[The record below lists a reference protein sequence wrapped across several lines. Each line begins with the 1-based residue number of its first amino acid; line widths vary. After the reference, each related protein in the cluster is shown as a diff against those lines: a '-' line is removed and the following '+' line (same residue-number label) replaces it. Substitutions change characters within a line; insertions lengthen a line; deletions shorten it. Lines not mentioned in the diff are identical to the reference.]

1 VYGPEFAAV
10 YDLLYG
16 SKKDYAA
23 EAASIRDL
31 VLARVPDARSLLDV
45 GCGTAEHLRHWS
57 ERFAVSGVEASAGM
71 VAVARHKLPDVR
83 IVHADMRTFSLDDR
97 FDVVCS
103 MYGVVGYLGNLD
115 ELHAAVTRMAAH
127 TGSGG
132 LVLFEPWI
140 FQENWT
146 GGIDVD
152 DLTVRDGQRLA
163 RMGNWVTEGRSAS
176 IELHYL
182 HGDGDSVRHF
192 FDRQQ
197 LSLFTRDEYLSVAKD
212 VLADVEFLPDSP
224 SGRGMFVGFSLL
236 R

>member
-1 VYGPEFAAV
+1 MYGPEFAAV

-31 VLARVPDARSLLDV
+31 ALARVPAARTLLDV

-71 VAVARHKLPDVR
+71 VAVARRKLPDVR
-83 IVHADMRTFSLDDR
+83 IEHADMRTFSMPDT

-103 MYGVVGYLGNLD
+103 MYGAVGYLGSLD
-115 ELHAAVTRMAAH
+115 ELHAAVTRMADH
-127 TGSGG
+127 TAAGG

-140 FQENWT
+140 FRENWT

-152 DLTVRDGQRLA
+152 DLTVCGDQRLA
-163 RMGNWVTEGRSAS
+163 RMGNWVTDGPSVS

-182 HGDGDSVRHF
+182 HGAGDAVRHF
-192 FDRQQ
+192 VDRQR
-197 LSLFTRDEYLSVAKD
+197 LSLFTMDEYLSVTKD
-212 VLADVEFLPDSP
+212 VLVDVEFLPESP
-224 SGRGMFVGFSLL
+224 SGRGMFVGVPPV